1 MNTFYEVKNMNKKI
15 IGIDLGGTS
24 IKFAIL
30 TQNGEIQ
37 EKWSI
42 PTNILDEG
50 SHIVPDIIQSIKH
63 KLTLLGLTKDD
74 FLGIGMGSPGVV
86 NRQEGTVIG
95 AYNLNWK
102 TLQPIKQQIE
112 SELGLSFYI
121 DNDANEAALGEKW
134 VGAGNNEP
142 DVVYVTLGT
151 GVGGGVIAGNDGEID
166 ILTAA
171 RQLRG
176 FQFDDFN
183 VFRVGGNVVFRCG
196 QRIDAFFEFDPAD
209 VVEHHQCAGEVRR
222 VVRCGNAAAFFDFV
236 QRFQFARVNAQ
247 RCGGHLEDF
256 GQVEFVFGFE
266 VVQIGF
272 VLEDVDVQLAFGQ
285 GEVGADVVGKFN
297 QFDVVAFFRHCR
309 LDLVFHHVA
318 EIADGGADDDV
329 FLLCGNGGGAGSGLR
344 AGCFVR
350 TALALPA
357 TCGQREGE
365 GGN

>member
-63 KLTLLGLTKDD
+63 KLTLLGLTKEN

-121 DNDANEAALGEKW
+121 DNDANVAALGEKW

-142 DVVYVTLGT
+142 DVVFVTLGT
-151 GVGGGVIAGNDGEID
+151 GVGGGVIAGNQLIHGFSGAGGELGHIAVD
-166 ILTAA
+166 
-171 RQLRG
+171 
-176 FQFDDFN
+176 FDDPIACTCGKKGCLETVASATGIVNLTRRYAEQYAGDSELKARIDDGQLVTAKDVFDLAKEQDRLALIVIRHFSEYLGVACSHIANILNPSRIVIGGGVSAAGEFLLTGVREEFEKN
-183 VFRVGGNVVFRCG
+183 VFPP
-196 QRIDAFFEFDPAD
+196 IKDST
-209 VVEHHQCAGEVRR
+209 
-222 VVRCGNAAAFFDFV
+222 
-236 QRFQFARVNAQ
+236 
-247 RCGGHLEDF
+247 
-256 GQVEFVFGFE
+256 
-266 VVQIGF
+266 
-272 VLEDVDVQLAFGQ
+272 VL
-285 GEVGADVVGKFN
+285 
-297 QFDVVAFFRHCR
+297 
-309 LDLVFHHVA
+309 
-318 EIADGGADDDV
+318 
-329 FLLCGNGGGAGSGLR
+329 
-344 AGCFVR
+344 
-350 TALALPA
+350 ALAEL
-357 TCGQREGE
+357 
-365 GGN
+365 GNDAGVIGAASLVLIGKS